1 MHTSKKKK
9 AIIEERDKFDL
20 KKVIGGRIKRAR
32 GTKSALWVAE
42 SLTKSGLPLTR
53 SGLSQIENGKS
64 NINAS
69 MLWTIAGILHMNIEE
84 FFPKVPEASSFEKR
98 DAEIIKKEDE
108 EGAKFMSK
116 AFLKK

>member
-1 MHTSKKKK
+1 MPTPKNKK
-9 AIIEERDKFDL
+9 AIMKEEEKFDL
-20 KKVIGGRIKRAR
+20 KRVIGGRIKRAR
-32 GTKSALWVAE
+32 GQKSAQWVAD

-98 DAEIIKKEDE
+98 DAEIIKK
-108 EGAKFMSK
+108 
-116 AFLKK
+116 